1 MKNYSLLA
9 LFTLVCAVLIAQNNQ
24 DKVIN
29 RIDRLLYK
37 ELKKDQINNI
47 FLSVYSPSKNF
58 EWNAAK
64 GKFKD
69 GRDVSIQHPFYTA
82 SVGKTFTAS
91 AIGILVDEGKVKFED
106 KIIKYLPKNIMH
118 GLHVFDGVDY
128 SDSINISHLL
138 SHTSGL
144 ADYFGKPL
152 NNSTSL
158 LDSIT
163 VETGRLWKPVELINY
178 YKTHFKP
185 LFPPGGG
192 YYYTDTEYILLG
204 LIIEEVSGKSFHEF
218 ITDHILTP
226 LELNHT
232 YLNLRS
238 TAAQPTFSMA
248 EIYSGERE
256 ISAYRSLSADW
267 AGGAIVSTGKDLIH
281 FQQALREGKL
291 VSTETFKAM
300 QNWVPE
306 EKGMVYGY
314 GLRKISF
321 RKLFFTL
328 PKWTVIGH
336 SGLNGTFMYYSPEL
350 DVYLAGTL
358 NQLEASKASVL
369 FMVKVLLELNKL

>member
-1 MKNYSLLA
+1 MKKFSFLMS
-9 LFTLVCAVLIAQNNQ
+9 CLILSTNLISQNSHN
-24 DKVIN
+24 KVIN
-29 RIDRLLYK
+29 RIDRLVEK
-37 ELKKDQINNI
+37 EQKNDRLKNI
-47 FLSVYSPSKNF
+47 FLSIYSPTENF
-58 EWNAAK
+58 EWHTAA
-64 GKFKD
+64 GEFKD
-69 GRDVSIQHPFYTA
+69 GGEVTIQHPFYTA

-91 AIGILVDEGKVKFED
+91 AIGILVDRGKMQFDD
-106 KIIKYLPKNIMH
+106 KIVNYLPHKIMN
-118 GLHVFDGVDY
+118 GLHVLDGVDY

-152 NNSTSL
+152 NNSTTML
-158 LDSIT
+158 ESIT
-163 VETGRLWKPVELINY
+163 IEIDRLWTPKELIGY

-192 YYYTDTEYILLG
+192 YYYTDTEYVLLG
-204 LIIEEVSGKSFHEF
+204 MIIEHVSGKSFHEF
-218 ITDHILTP
+218 ITDYILNP

-232 YLNLRS
+232 YLNLKS
-238 TAAQPTFSMA
+238 TPAEPTLAMA

-256 ISAYRSLSADW
+256 ISSFKSLSSDW
-267 AGGAIVSTGKDLIH
+267 AGGAIVSTGKDLIT

-291 VSTETFKAM
+291 VSKETLKSM
-300 QNWVPE
+300 QDWVPE

-321 RKLFFTL
+321 RELFFTL
-328 PKWTVIGH
+328 PRWNVIGH

-358 NQLEASKASVL
+358 NQIEASKASVL
-369 FMVKVLLELNKL
+369 FMVKVLMELNKL